1 MGHAAWPRHP
11 PGQEATFLAGF
22 RVLATDASA
31 MDQLSNLAINT
42 IRILSIDAVQKA
54 NAGHPG
60 LPMGAAPMA
69 YVLWQKHLA
78 HNPRNPKWP
87 DRDRFVLSAG
97 HGSMLLYSLLY
108 LTGYDLSLDDIKTFR
123 QWGSRAAGH
132 PESLLAPGVEATTG
146 PLGQGASNA
155 VGMAMAERFLAG
167 RYNKPGHTIVDHFTY
182 ALVGDGDM
190 MEGITHEAASL
201 AGHLGL
207 GKLVWLYDNNK
218 VSLDGP
224 TSLSFTEDVG
234 KRFEAYGWQVLRV
247 EKGDTDI
254 EAIDRALVAA
264 KAETARPSFIMVHTT
279 IGYGSPNK
287 AGTSE
292 AHGSPLGVEE
302 VKLTKKNLG
311 WDPDKQFELP
321 QEAVTHFRTAI
332 ERGAQAEA
340 AWQKRFDAW
349 AAANPD
355 LASEWHMALRG
366 ELPSGWESALPVF
379 TPKDELATR
388 QSGGKVLAAIAGK
401 VPWLLGGD
409 ADLSCSTLTTLTGQG
424 DFDAK
429 TGLGRNIHFGVREH
443 AMGAIANG
451 LAYHGGVHPFTATFF
466 VFSDYERPALRMA
479 AISRLPVT
487 FVFTHDSIGVGEDGP
502 THQPIEQLMSLRLI
516 PNLWAIRPADANE
529 VAEAYKIAM
538 KRSDGPVAVI
548 LTRQK
553 TPTFDRAKLAPA
565 AGVQKGGYVL
575 SDVAG
580 GKPQAVLMA
589 TGSEVAVALAAQE
602 KLLAQGIRARVVSL
616 PCWEIFAAQSPE
628 YQDLVIP
635 RAIKAR
641 VSIEAGATL
650 GWQRWLGDA
659 GVAIGIDRFGASG
672 PGAVLMKQF
681 GLHADAVVRAVT
693 EMVKT

>member
-1 MGHAAWPRHP
+1 
-11 PGQEATFLAGF
+11 
-22 RVLATDASA
+22 

-42 IRILSIDAVQKA
+42 IRILSLDAVQKA

-69 YVLWQKHLA
+69 YVLWQKYLK

-97 HGSMLLYSLLY
+97 HGSMLLYSLLH

-132 PESLLAPGVEATTG
+132 PESFLVPGVEATTG

-155 VGMAMAERFLAG
+155 VGMAMAERFAAG

-182 ALVGDGDM
+182 ALVGDGDL

-224 TSLSFTEDVG
+224 TSLAFTEDVG
-234 KRFEAYGWQVLRV
+234 KRFEAYGWHVLRV
-247 EKGDTDI
+247 EQGDTDL
-254 EAIDRALVAA
+254 EAIDRALQAA
-264 KAETARPSFIMVHTT
+264 KAEATRPSLVMVRTT

-287 AGTSE
+287 AGKSE
-292 AHGSPLGVEE
+292 AHGSPLGAEE

-321 QEAVTHFRTAI
+321 AQAVTHFRTAI

-340 AWQKRFDAW
+340 TWQKRFDAW

-355 LASEWHMALRG
+355 LAKEWHLALRG
-366 ELPSGWESALPVF
+366 ELPLGWESALPAF
-379 TPKDELATR
+379 SPKDELATR

-401 VPWLLGGD
+401 VPWLVGGD

-424 DFDAK
+424 DFDGK

-466 VFSDYERPALRMA
+466 VFSDYERPAVRMA

-502 THQPIEQLMSLRLI
+502 THQPVEQLMSLRLI
-516 PNLWAIRPADANE
+516 PNLWVIRPADANE
-529 VAEAYKIAM
+529 VVEAYKIAM
-538 KRSDGPVAVI
+538 KRKDGPVTVV

-553 TPTFDRAKLAPA
+553 TPTFDRNKLAPA
-565 AGVQKGGYVL
+565 EGVQKGGYVL
-575 SDVAG
+575 CDAAA
-580 GKPQAVLMA
+580 PQALLIA
-589 TGSEVAVALAAQE
+589 TGSEVAIALAAQE
-602 KLLAQGIRARVVSL
+602 KLLAQGVPARVVSL
-616 PCWEIFAAQSPE
+616 PCWEIFAAQTPE
-628 YQDLVIP
+628 YQDSVIP

-641 VSIEAGATL
+641 VSIEAGTTL
-650 GWQRWLGDA
+650 GWQRWVGDQ

-672 PGAVLMKQF
+672 PGGILMKQF
-681 GLHADAVVRAVT
+681 GFHADAVVRAVT
-693 EMVKT
+693 GLVKT

>member
-1 MGHAAWPRHP
+1 
-11 PGQEATFLAGF
+11 
-22 RVLATDASA
+22 
-31 MDQLSNLAINT
+31 MDELTNLAINT
-42 IRILSIDAVQKA
+42 IRMLSIDAVQKA

-69 YVLWQKHLA
+69 YVLWQRYLS

-97 HGSMLLYSLLY
+97 HGSMLLYSLLH
-108 LTGYDLSLDDIKTFR
+108 LTGYDLSLDDLKTFR
-123 QWGSRAAGH
+123 QWGSRAPGH
-132 PESLLAPGVEATTG
+132 PESFLTPGVEATTG

-182 ALVGDGDM
+182 ALVGDGDL

-207 GKLVWLYDNNK
+207 GKLVWLYDDNR

-224 TSLSFTEDVG
+224 TSMAFTEDVG
-234 KRFEAYGWQVLRV
+234 KRFEAYNWQVLHI
-247 EKGDTDI
+247 EKGNTDI
-254 EAIDRALVAA
+254 EAIDRALQAA
-264 KAETARPSFIMVHTT
+264 KADSSRPSLVMVHTT

-292 AHGSPLGVEE
+292 AHGSPLGTEE
-302 VKLTKKNLG
+302 VKLTKKQLG
-311 WDPDKQFELP
+311 WDPDKQFYLP
-321 QEAVTHFRTAI
+321 AQAVDHFRTAI

-355 LASEWHMALRG
+355 LASEWHLALQSK
-366 ELPSGWESALPVF
+366 LPAGWESGLPVF

-388 QSGGKVLAAIAGK
+388 QSSGKVLAAIANK
-401 VPWLLGGD
+401 VPWLVGGD

-429 TGLGRNIHFGVREH
+429 TGLGRNLHFGVREH

-451 LAYHGGVHPFTATFF
+451 FAYHGGVHPFTATFF
-466 VFSDYERPALRMA
+466 VFSDYERPAIRMA
-479 AISRLPVT
+479 AISHLPVT

-516 PNLWAIRPADANE
+516 PNLWVLRPADANE
-529 VAEAYKIAM
+529 VVESYKIAM
-538 KRSDGPVAVI
+538 RRTDGPITVV

-553 TPTFDRAKLAPA
+553 TPTFDRSKLAPA
-565 AGVQKGGYVL
+565 GGVQKGGYVL
-575 SDVAG
+575 SDAAG
-580 GKPQAVLMA
+580 GTAQAVIIA
-589 TGSEVAVALAAQE
+589 TGSEVAIALQAQE
-602 KLLAQGIRARVVSL
+602 KLLAAGVRSRVVSL
-616 PCWEIFAAQSPE
+616 PSWEIFAAQSPE
-628 YQDLVIP
+628 YQEAVLP

-650 GWQRWLGDA
+650 GWQRWVGTE
-659 GVAIGIDRFGASG
+659 GVAIGIDRFGASAPAG
-672 PGAVLMKQF
+672 TLMKQF
-681 GLHADAVVRAVT
+681 GITADAVVGAVT
-693 EMVKT
+693 NLVKT